1 MSQVTQPSLLRAV
14 VGFALR
20 FFKCRALR
28 GCPRSIL
35 TEEAVSPQGGGNG
48 DLPPREQPGQTMQL
62 WAHYLIDREFHMAKV
77 RCSQERSLRL
87 VFVITTDSGCWINF
101 SLFLSILSYTA
112 SQTLFCSNFLVN
124 QPIREKTSQISTR
137 PCQVCSL
144 LAIAPNQHRMM
155 LNNKSALRGWRY
167 PGPWQGSGNIVV
179 YNCKPSVY
187 E

>member
-1 MSQVTQPSLLRAV
+1 MQSPSWMPQEHPHRRSCVTTRRRKRGPATQGTARSDHAALGSLL
-14 VGFALR
+14 
-20 FFKCRALR
+20 
-28 GCPRSIL
+28 
-35 TEEAVSPQGGGNG
+35 N
-48 DLPPREQPGQTMQL
+48 
-62 WAHYLIDREFHMAKV
+62 WYREFHMAKV

>member
-62 WAHYLIDREFHMAKV
+62 WAHYLIDTENSIWPRLGALRREAWGLSLLLPQTQDAESIFHYS
-77 RCSQERSLRL
+77 CPFYHILYCQSDL
-87 VFVITTDSGCWINF
+87 VLQQFFSKSTHQGENQPDKYQTLP
-101 SLFLSILSYTA
+101 SLFLTCY
-112 SQTLFCSNFLVN
+112 CS
-124 QPIREKTSQISTR
+124 
-137 PCQVCSL
+137 
-144 LAIAPNQHRMM
+144 
-155 LNNKSALRGWRY
+155 KSAQNDAQQQECFERLEIPRTLTRQWKYCGL
-167 PGPWQGSGNIVV
+167 
-179 YNCKPSVY
+179 
-187 E
+187 